1 MLKWQ
6 EISFLTGLADLVPRL
21 YHLWH
26 FIHIFSHNTERYT
39 LFSPDPGASAVGI
52 SFIEDKWELLFVFC
66 HLFVVYSPLP
76 DCLQWP
82 TCTTR
87 WSHCSSLWNHITAPS
102 CVTSCWGELLTVTW
116 TTLSDSTADGNPT
129 ADDLEIHVPLFLHEA
144 SKKQRSPFFF
154 FFWHFIWDNKTSC
167 QSKEV
172 LTLLY
177 IITCQYMKLK

>member
-6 EISFLTGLADLVPRL
+6 EISFLIGLADLVPRL

-66 HLFVVYSPLP
+66 HLIVVYSPLP

-102 CVTSCWGELLTVTW
+102 CVTSCWGELTYCNVNHTVRFDRWWQSYCRWPRNTCTAVFTW
-116 TTLSDSTADGNPT
+116 S
-129 ADDLEIHVPLFLHEA
+129 IKEA
-144 SKKQRSPFFF
+144 KKSFFF
-154 FFWHFIWDNKTSC
+154 FFDILF
-167 QSKEV
+167 E
-172 LTLLY
+172 
-177 IITCQYMKLK
+177 ITKPPANLRRF

>member
-6 EISFLTGLADLVPRL
+6 EISFLIGLADLVPRL

-26 FIHIFSHNTERYT
+26 FIHIFSHNTERYS

-66 HLFVVYSPLP
+66 HLFVVYSPP
-76 DCLQWP
+76 P
-82 TCTTR
+82 TA
-87 WSHCSSLWNHITAPS
+87 CSDRSVPHGGVTAPHCETIS
-102 CVTSCWGELLTVTW
+102 LLLHVWLHAEVNLLTVTW

-154 FFWHFIWDNKTSC
+154 FFWHFIWDYKTSC